1 MTPKQ
6 SLISAASTVAA
17 IAAIVGGYHGLTT
30 YLDMRFI
37 SRAEAADD
45 YDRLSITQELQYH
58 ETMVRLAELELA
70 AIEAEM
76 EAMEEQGFEPS
87 AAQERALDRALDKID
102 FHENA
107 LAQARA
113 RLSDVE

>member
-17 IAAIVGGYHGLTT
+17 IAAVVGGYHGLTT
-30 YLDMRFI
+30 YLDTRFI
-37 SRAEAADD
+37 SRAEAADS

-70 AIEAEM
+70 AIEAEI
-76 EAMEEQGFEPS
+76 EAMEEKGFEPS
-87 AAQERALDRALDKID
+87 AAQERALDRALDKIE
-102 FHENA
+102 FHE
-107 LAQARA
+107 QAMQDA
-113 RLSDVE
+113 RQRLGRKE